1 MFPLVTIVAGL
12 GLLILLASAA
22 HALCVFCA
30 TLRWSI
36 TSRRSIAASA
46 PPRPVTI
53 LKPLCG
59 AEEGLYENLRSFCEQ
74 DYPSFEIVLG
84 VQSADDTALAVVR
97 RVMADYPELS
107 IRIVIDERCRGSN
120 RKVSNL
126 RNMIEHAAYDWWVIA
141 DSDARVTPSY
151 LSTVTAPLQNSCV
164 GLVTC
169 LYRDVPSATIWSRLG
184 AMYVNDWFIPSVMLA
199 QALGRRD
206 YVSGQTICVRRDTIE
221 AIGGLS
227 ALNDHLAD
235 DHRLGE
241 MVRSGGFSIVL
252 SEYVP
257 DTRHHEPSLAD
268 LLKHEIRWMRTI
280 AVLEPSS
287 FRWLFLSFNLP
298 FALLGLLLSTGAPWA
313 RTAAAILAAT
323 VALLRTFMHW
333 RYRGGA
339 AGGFYNDLWLIP
351 IRDALTAY
359 TWARAMRASRI
370 VWRGVEFR
378 VNDEGIMQRI
388 PERLS

>member
-1 MFPLVTIVAGL
+1 MFPLVTVFAGL
-12 GLLILLASAA
+12 GLLILLASTA
-22 HALCVFCA
+22 HALCVLCA
-30 TLRWSI
+30 ALHWSI
-36 TSRRSIAASA
+36 SGRRSIAASS

-84 VQSADDTALAVVR
+84 VQNADDTALAVAR
-97 RVMADYPELS
+97 CIIADYPELS
-107 IRIVIDERCRGSN
+107 IRIVIDERSRGSN

-126 RNMIEHAAYDWWVIA
+126 RNMVEHAAYDWWVIA
-141 DSDARVTPSY
+141 DSDARVTPCY
-151 LSTVTAPLQNSCV
+151 LSNVTAPLQISSV

-184 AMYVNDWFIPSVMLA
+184 AMYINDWFIPSVVLA
-199 QALGRRD
+199 QAFGRRD

-221 AIGGLS
+221 TIGGLS

-235 DHRLGE
+235 DYQLGE
-241 MVRSGGFSIVL
+241 MVRRSGFSVVL
-252 SEYVP
+252 SQYVP
-257 DTRHHEPSLAD
+257 DTRHHEASLTD
-268 LLKHEIRWMRTI
+268 LLNHEIRWMRTI

-298 FALLGLLLSTGAPWA
+298 FALLGLLLSTGALWA
-313 RTAAAILAAT
+313 HVGAAVLAAI
-323 VALLRTFMHW
+323 VALLRIFMHC
-333 RYRGGA
+333 RYRGGSG
-339 AGGFYNDLWLIP
+339 GGFYNDLWLIP
-351 IRDALTAY
+351 IRDALTVY
-359 TWARAMRASRI
+359 TWARALRASRI

-378 VNDEGIMQRI
+378 VTDEGIMQRI
-388 PERLS
+388 PDRLS